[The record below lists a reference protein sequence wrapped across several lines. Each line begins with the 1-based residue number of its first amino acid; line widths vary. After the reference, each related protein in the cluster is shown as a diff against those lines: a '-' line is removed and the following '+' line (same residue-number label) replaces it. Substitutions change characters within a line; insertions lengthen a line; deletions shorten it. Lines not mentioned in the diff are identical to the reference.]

1 MRRTPCLEGC
11 SGVDT
16 LGRPSWYGQNALLSE
31 TNIITHKLLEKPIR
45 VKILGEMYMLGN
57 PHTRLSRTQQGGGA
71 MTFSPF
77 SVCSWP
83 RFHIESIT
91 QISTA
96 KIWMLRMIL
105 YMMIFHF
112 PPLPKWSFFWNG
124 EVNGHTTIG
133 VKITSKINIECG
145 WPETGRWL
153 PQE

>member
-16 LGRPSWYGQNALLSE
+16 LGRPSWYGQNVLLSE

-91 QISTA
+91 QISTG
-96 KIWMLRMIL
+96 KNMNVENDPIHDDLS
-105 YMMIFHF
+105 
-112 PPLPKWSFFWNG
+112 LPSTPKVKFLLKWGGQWTYNDRS
-124 EVNGHTTIG
+124 EDYVQD
-133 VKITSKINIECG
+133 KY
-145 WPETGRWL
+145 
-153 PQE
+153 